1 MMLSLSDDELLE
13 LRQALELH
21 LSRLEQEIC
30 HTEDREFRES
40 LRRTSDR
47 LEAVRQRLSVLEA
60 PAYAE

>member
-1 MMLSLSDDELLE
+1 MMLSLSDEELWV

-21 LSRLEQEIC
+21 LTRLEQELSR
-30 HTEDREFRES
+30 TEAREFRES

-47 LEAVRQRLSVLEA
+47 LEAVRQRLAVLQT